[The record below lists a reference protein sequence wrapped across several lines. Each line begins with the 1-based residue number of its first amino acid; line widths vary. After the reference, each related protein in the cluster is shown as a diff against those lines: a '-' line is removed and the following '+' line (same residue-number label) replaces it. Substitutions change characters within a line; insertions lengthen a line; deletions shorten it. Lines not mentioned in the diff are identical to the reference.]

1 MFLCAFPV
9 LSDWINALHSYCCSW
24 IFVNLLAIV
33 NASSVQVLV
42 DVFVAVQRSSM
53 LLVTVR
59 WYSTMVCVITCVV
72 LCYWKLIGY
81 ARCSAKQSS
90 RPCST
95 YGWRVCLFVLLSCL
109 LVCVCACLHG
119 CLLVCCS
126 SCFVICV
133 IAWWSVWLFVSLFV
147 CLLVWVSLCV
157 LGCVRLV
164 IGLVVCLFVCLLV
177 CVFDCLIVGLC
188 VRLLFVNCSCLCLLA
203 CASAYLFVCVYVSRA
218 VNGRVT

>member
-33 NASSVQVLV
+33 NASSLQVLV

-109 LVCVCACLHG
+109 LVRVRVFAWLSVSMLLELFRHLCDCLMISLVVCFFVRVLACLSISVCAW
-119 CLLVCCS
+119 VCS
-126 SCFVICV
+126 FGY
-133 IAWWSVWLFVSLFV
+133 WF
-147 CLLVWVSLCV
+147 
-157 LGCVRLV
+157 G
-164 IGLVVCLFVCLLV
+164 CLFVCLFACLCVWLLDCWSVCSLVIRQLFLSVFACMCVCILV
-177 CVFDCLIVGLC
+177 CVCLC
-188 VRLLFVNCSCLCLLA
+188 VS
-203 CASAYLFVCVYVSRA
+203 
-218 VNGRVT
+218 GG